1 MNIALLA
8 PEFMPNWGGA
18 GTYIIGLAKNLSKKH
33 NVHVV
38 TVRRKIDKGS
48 AYTDEK
54 ILDFFENKIHLH
66 TISNANDTFLYNAAF
81 QYSCFKELPMICKE
95 NKIDIVHADVPHMS
109 DVILRL
115 LKSNKN
121 MVTTV
126 HTIIE
131 GHKEG
136 ILASGLDFSQMEASE
151 RYTLELY
158 PMLKLIQRLYLKRS
172 PTIIAVSNWMK
183 GLLEHNYGI
192 KDVNVIHNGVDHE
205 QFLPKGKNT
214 GEGFETNKPVVL
226 FSGRFI
232 ALKGINILVR
242 AMRHVI
248 SETKDVH
255 FAFAGPEA
263 NRKWVSMFENEGIPS
278 HYYSFLGYIPHARM
292 PEIYSNSSIFV
303 LPSLIESFPFSI
315 LEAMSSGVAVIA
327 SNVGGVPEIIE
338 DGVDG
343 LLVPP
348 GNPEILAKKLLFLLD
363 NESERD
369 KISKKAREKILEKFT
384 SEIMTNETEKIYEQ
398 ILKGSVIREER

>member
-18 GTYIIGLAKNLSKKH
+18 GTYTIGLAKNLSKKH
-33 NVHVV
+33 NIHVV
-38 TVRRKIDKGS
+38 TVRRKIDNDS
-48 AYTDEK
+48 VYTDEK
-54 ILDFFENKIHLH
+54 ILDFFENKIQIH

-81 QYSCFKELPMICKE
+81 QYSCFRELPIICKE
-95 NKIDIVHADVPHMS
+95 NRIDIIHADVPHMS

-151 RYTLELY
+151 KYTLELY
-158 PMLKLIQRLYLKRS
+158 PMLKLIQGLYLKRS
-172 PTIIAVSNWMK
+172 RTIIAVSNWMK
-183 GLLEHNYGI
+183 GLLEHNYRI

-205 QFLPKGKNT
+205 QFSPDRKNT
-214 GEGFETNKPVVL
+214 AGRFETSKPVIL

-242 AMRHVI
+242 AMRYVI
-248 SETKDVH
+248 SKTKCVH

-263 NRKWVSMFENEGIPS
+263 NRKWVSMFENEGIPPE
-278 HYYSFLGYIPHARM
+278 YYSLLGYIPHARM
-292 PEIYSNSSIFV
+292 PEVYSNSSIFV
-303 LPSLIESFPFSI
+303 LPSLTESFPFSI

-348 GNPEILAKKLLFLLD
+348 GNSEILAEKLLFLLD
-363 NESERD
+363 NESERI
-369 KISKKAREKILEKFT
+369 KISKKAREKVLEKFT
-384 SEIMTNETEKIYEQ
+384 SKIMTNQTEKIYEQ
-398 ILKGSVIREER
+398 ILNGG

>member
-18 GTYIIGLAKNLSKKH
+18 GTYIIGLAKNLSKNH

-38 TVRRKIDKGS
+38 TVRRKIDNGS

-54 ILDFFENKIHLH
+54 ILDFFENKIQLH
-66 TISNANDTFLYNAAF
+66 TISNANDTFLYNATF
-81 QYSCFKELPMICKE
+81 QYSCYRHLPIICKE

-131 GHKEG
+131 GHKQG
-136 ILASGLDFSQMEASE
+136 ILASGLDFNQMEASE
-151 RYTLELY
+151 RFTLELY
-158 PMLKLIQRLYLKRS
+158 PMLKLIQTLYLKRS
-172 PTIIAVSNWMK
+172 RTIIAVSNWMK
-183 GLLEHNYGI
+183 GLLEQNYGI
-192 KDVNVIHNGVDHE
+192 KDVNMIHNGIDPI
-205 QFLPKGKNT
+205 QFYPGKKDAL
-214 GEGFETNKPVVL
+214 ERLETDKPVVL

-232 ALKGINILVR
+232 ALKGINILVKAIR
-242 AMRHVI
+242 KVI
-248 SETKDVH
+248 CETKDVH

-263 NRKWVSMFENEGIPS
+263 NEKWVRMFKNEGIS
-278 HYYSFLGYIPHARM
+278 EHCYSFLGYIPHAQM
-292 PEIYSNSSIFV
+292 PEIYSRSMIFV
-303 LPSLIESFPFSI
+303 LPSLIESFPFCI

-327 SNVGGVPEIIE
+327 SNVGGIPEIIE

-348 GNPEILAKKLLFLLD
+348 GNPEILAKKLLFLLN
-363 NESERD
+363 NENERK
-369 KISKKAREKILEKFT
+369 KISKNAREKILEKFT
-384 SEIMTNETEKIYEQ
+384 SEIMTNKTEKIYEE
-398 ILKGSVIREER
+398 IVKGDSI